1 MCPNRIAVM
10 FGDMSERSL
19 SQVMRQSSDWVGSS
33 SQRIHP
39 LGSWRVFSD
48 GMLAEIGVHLER
60 VFREFVAIVGNE
72 LREHV
77 WIQICWNLYSETL
90 GALHNS
96 DSGLGTWEFPKIR
109 GTLFRGNILGS
120 PIFGKPHMPGCSRGD
135 TCCPDY
141 KEEGPHLPRVQHCAS
156 GFLGGVGW
164 GVGFW
169 V

>member
-1 MCPNRIAVM
+1 M

-77 WIQICWNLYSETL
+77 WIQICWNFVFRDFRSFAQLRFGAWDMGVSENKGYL
-90 GALHNS
+90 
-96 DSGLGTWEFPKIR
+96 I
-109 GTLFRGNILGS
+109 
-120 PIFGKPHMPGCSRGD
+120 
-135 TCCPDY
+135 
-141 KEEGPHLPRVQHCAS
+141 
-156 GFLGGVGW
+156 
-164 GVGFW
+164 
-169 V
+169 